1 MSSKRSEYPAESA
14 SGLPQSLDHDWPT
27 ASWRDVNVA
36 VAISGG
42 ADSTALLRALA
53 DLKSRHRGEG
63 RLFALHVDHQ
73 LRGAESDGDARW
85 CAALC
90 DSLAIRLQVIV
101 GDPRPIAAEEGD
113 GLEAAARQLRYRL
126 LAEAAEQGGGRYLAT
141 AHTQDDQVETVLF
154 RMLRGSGLRGLAGI
168 PRRRALSGSL
178 TLIRPLLSCSRAAI
192 GEYLASL
199 DQDFRLDSSNQD
211 RRFTRNRL
219 RHDLLPHLRE
229 QYNADL
235 DMALL
240 GLAAQAADAQQVV
253 ETQARELLSQST
265 LERST
270 HKVSVSLNSDPAPT
284 IVLCESLRIVWR
296 EAGLPERNMTRVWWL
311 QLAKLA
317 ADPAR
322 GEVLNLPGNVRASNS
337 SGTLLLEW

>member
-1 MSSKRSEYPAESA
+1 MSPLLR
-14 SGLPQSLDHDWPT
+14 LLDRDWP
-27 ASWRDVNVA
+27 AANWRDVNVA

-53 DLKSRHRGEG
+53 DLKNRHGGEG

-73 LRGAESDGDARW
+73 VRGAESDGDSRW
-85 CAALC
+85 CDALC
-90 DSLAIRLQVIV
+90 DSLVIPLQVVV

-126 LAEAAEQGGGRYLAT
+126 LAEAAEQGGARYLAT

-168 PRRRALSGSL
+168 PRRRALSESV
-178 TLIRPLLSCSRAAI
+178 TLIRPMLSCSRAAI

-199 DQDFRLDSSNQD
+199 GQNFRLDSSNQD
-211 RRFTRNRL
+211 QRFTRNRL

-235 DMALL
+235 DTALL

-253 ETQARELLSQST
+253 EAQARELLSQST
-265 LERST
+265 LERSA
-270 HKVSVSLNSDPAPT
+270 HRVSLSLTLDHSSPT
-284 IVLCESLRIVWR
+284 LILCEALRIVWR
-296 EAGLPERNMTRVWWL
+296 DAELPERDMTRQWWL

-317 ADPAR
+317 ADPAH
-322 GEVLNLPGNVRASNS
+322 GEILNLPGNVRASNS
-337 SGTLLLEW
+337 ADALLLEW